1 MAGLPT
7 KMHPQQTNRNRELAV
22 PQQRHESYGPPP
34 YSDYPQDPSALEQL
48 DLDTALGASV
58 SNDGRVKMTPNK
70 RTSYIADMIA
80 PTLHQQHI
88 PHPDASPRPPP
99 PPPKPGFSHGQGPP
113 PMSIVIQIVG
123 SRGDVQP
130 FVALGKTLST
140 YGHRVRIAT
149 HPTFAKFVRENDL
162 EFFSIGGDPAELM
175 AFMVKNPGLMPK
187 TDALATGEVSKRRRG
202 IEEMMLGCWKSCIE
216 AGDGLEAASDDEK
229 PFVADAIIANP
240 PSFAHIHIAER
251 LGIPLHLM
259 FTMPWSPTTAFPH
272 PLANIQNAANGASS
286 NYMSYAMV
294 EVMTWQGLGDVVNR
308 FRTKVLGLD
317 PISLMW
323 APGLLERLRV
333 PYTYCWS
340 PALIPKPGDWGDN
353 IDISGFFFLDLASSF
368 TPPPDLDAFLRAG
381 PPPVYIGFG
390 SIVVDDPGKLTKTIF
405 EAVRLAGVRAL
416 VSKGWGGIGG
426 DDQVP
431 EGVFMLGNVPHD
443 WLFSRVSA
451 VCHHGGA
458 GTCSAGI
465 KAGRPTAVVPFFGD
479 QPFWGAMVNR
489 AGAGPEP
496 IPHAD
501 LTAEKLAAAIRYC
514 LLPETQA
521 RAQELGAKIREEA
534 GTAEGCMSFHR
545 HLQGRKIAC
554 DAAPG
559 RCAAWRVRKTTVKL
573 SPFAAAVLVRAG
585 ELEYSDLKL
594 YRSIEYS
601 TEEQPWDP
609 FSATTAALI
618 GDMSSITAGIA
629 TIPHNV
635 IKGIRASDKRGKSP
649 SPRPSTAQ
657 EPLNGPGSSQ
667 MHASQQLQMSSK
679 DNSQDE
685 QQDSS
690 SSHAAEVAKKAALQ
704 VGEGVGGIVG
714 AAVKSPM
721 NFTVGLAKGLKY
733 APRLYHDEL
742 IRQPDKI
749 DSFSSGLKV
758 AGKEFALGFYDG
770 VAGLVVQPWKG
781 AVKEGPKG
789 FVKGFGKGVGGLI
802 LKPAAGMFGIPAY
815 SMQGVHA
822 HVRAMFS
829 SGTPDY
835 IIASR
840 IQQGE
845 DDFKAASEH
854 ERQAVLGRWRRIQP
868 DLKKR
873 HHLKDKGRED
883 DPYM

>member
-1 MAGLPT
+1 MAVF
-7 KMHPQQTNRNRELAV
+7 A
-22 PQQRHESYGPPP
+22 
-34 YSDYPQDPSALEQL
+34 D
-48 DLDTALGASV
+48 
-58 SNDGRVKMTPNK
+58 DGRVKMTPNK

-80 PTLHQQHI
+80 PTLHHQHN
-88 PHPDASPRPPP
+88 PHPNTSLRPPP
-99 PPPKPGFSHGQGPP
+99 PPPKADLGHGQGPP
-113 PMSIVIQIVG
+113 SMNIVIQIVG

-130 FVALGKTLST
+130 FVALGKTLSA

-175 AFMVKNPGLMPK
+175 AFMVKNPGLMPGA
-187 TDALATGEVSKRRRG
+187 DAVKTGEVSKRRRG
-202 IEEMMLGCWKSCIE
+202 IEEMMLGCWRSCIE
-216 AGDGLEAASDDEK
+216 AGDGLEATSDEQK

-272 PLANIQNAANGASS
+272 PLANIQQSAADGGSS

-317 PISLMW
+317 PIALMW
-323 APGLLERLRV
+323 APGLFERLRI

-368 TPPPDLDAFLRAG
+368 TPPADLDAFLRAG

-390 SIVVDDPGKLTKTIF
+390 SIVVDDPVKLTKTIF
-405 EAVRLAGVRAL
+405 EAVHLAGVRAL

-443 WLFSRVSA
+443 WLFGRVSA

-521 RAQELGAKIREEA
+521 RARELGARIREEA
-534 GTAEGCMSFHR
+534 GTAEGCRSFHR
-545 HLQGRKIAC
+545 PLQGHKINC

-559 RCAAWRVRKTTVKL
+559 RCAAWKVRKTTVKL

-585 ELEYSDLKL
+585 ELKYSDLKL

-618 GDMSSITAGIA
+618 GDMSSIAAGIA
-629 TIPHNV
+629 TVPHNV
-635 IKGIRASDKRGKSP
+635 IKGIRASNKRGKSP
-649 SPRPSTAQ
+649 SPGPSSSTQ
-657 EPLNGPGSSQ
+657 EPPNTPSSSQ
-667 MHASQQLQMSSK
+667 MHASQQLQVPSC
-679 DNSQDE
+679 DNNQVE
-685 QQDSS
+685 QQESS
-690 SSHAAEVAKKAALQ
+690 NNNAAEVAKNAAIQ
-704 VGEGVGGIVG
+704 VGEGIGGIVG

-721 NFTVGLAKGLKY
+721 NFSVGLAKGLKY

-758 AGKEFALGFYDG
+758 AGKELALGFYDG
-770 VAGLVVQPWKG
+770 VAGLAVQPWKG

-789 FVKGFGKGVGGLI
+789 FIKGFGKGVGGLI
-802 LKPAAGMFGIPAY
+802 FKPAAGMFGLPAY
-815 SMQGVHA
+815 SMQGIHA
-822 HVRAMFS
+822 HFRAMFS
-829 SGTPDY
+829 SNVPDY

-845 DDFKAASEH
+845 DDFKAASDH
-854 ERQAVLGRWRRIQP
+854 ERNAVLARWWKIQP
-868 DLKKR
+868 DLKKW
-873 HHLKDKGRED
+873 HQKGKDKED
-883 DPYM
+883 DPYV